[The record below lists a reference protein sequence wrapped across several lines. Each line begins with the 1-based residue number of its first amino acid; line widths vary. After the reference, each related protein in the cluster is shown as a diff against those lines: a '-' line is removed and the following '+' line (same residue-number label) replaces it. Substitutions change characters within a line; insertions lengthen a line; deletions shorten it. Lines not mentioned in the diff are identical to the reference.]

1 VQIIYAGA
9 YWLTYSHAESRDL
22 CLHEALT
29 ALFLNVM
36 QSTISAY
43 VIHVVIDEGFKSSPE
58 RKLLDVLKG
67 SLGGLIVYDES
78 NDPIFCSQKACRL
91 MKVNGEKDMSKVLLM
106 KIGSVQTFEQVVRL
120 LKNDQ

>member
-1 VQIIYAGA
+1 
-9 YWLTYSHAESRDL
+9 
-22 CLHEALT
+22 
-29 ALFLNVM
+29 M

-43 VIHVVIDEGFKSSPE
+43 VIHVVIDEGFKSSPG

-91 MKVNGEKDMSKVLLM
+91 MKVDEEKDMSEVLLM
-106 KIGSVQTFEQVVRL
+106 KIGSVQTFKQVVRL